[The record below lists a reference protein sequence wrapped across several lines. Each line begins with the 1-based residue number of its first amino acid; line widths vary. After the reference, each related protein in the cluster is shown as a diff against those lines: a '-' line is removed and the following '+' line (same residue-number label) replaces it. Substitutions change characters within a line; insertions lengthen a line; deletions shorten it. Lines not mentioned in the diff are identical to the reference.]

1 MTKRKLTHER
11 KQALIDDNMEK
22 FGKVSIGV
30 HGFELPKF
38 RDSLEQKEWWK
49 LAYAYNQ
56 SPNYNSAK
64 VLRSSFKGRIDQMAL
79 ADS

>member
-1 MTKRKLTHER
+1 MTKRKLNHER
-11 KQALIDDNMEK
+11 KQALIEDNMGK

-38 RDSLEQKEWWK
+38 RDSLDQKEWWK
-49 LAYAYNQ
+49 LSCGFNQ

-64 VLRSSFKGRIDQMAL
+64 VLRSSIKGKIDQMAL